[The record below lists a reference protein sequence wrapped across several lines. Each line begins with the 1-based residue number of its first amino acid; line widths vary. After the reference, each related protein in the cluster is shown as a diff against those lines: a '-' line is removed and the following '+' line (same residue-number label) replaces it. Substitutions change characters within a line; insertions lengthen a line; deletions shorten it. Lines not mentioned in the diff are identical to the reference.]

1 MVQEAGGPHNGPRPN
16 PTEHFFMKKSLIAL
30 AVLATTGAAMAQ
42 SNVTLYGRIDTS
54 IGAEKVNGVSTTKMF
69 SGALTTSRWG
79 LRGSEDLG
87 GGLKANFQLETGIK
101 SDTGAQGTEGS
112 AFDRQS
118 WVGLSGGFGSV
129 KFGRTDS
136 IFKDIYDLGNAY
148 NVWDSDFTSG
158 KVAYDGVKNFTS
170 RPTNQVRYDTPNLSG
185 FSAGL
190 TYAMDEKVAKAAE
203 ITAIGVRYNAGALAV
218 GLGYQDESFYQD
230 PTSDR
235 KYTALT
241 ATYDFGVV
249 RASALV
255 HNAKQANG
263 LKDNDFGIGLSV
275 PMGNLDFSVGYGSS
289 ETKRNGVKTLD
300 GSAFSLGVT
309 YAMSKRTK
317 LYGGFVD
324 GEVKTVATGAK
335 KETRLYSVG
344 VRHDF

>member
-1 MVQEAGGPHNGPRPN
+1 
-16 PTEHFFMKKSLIAL
+16 MKKSLIAL

-54 IGAEKVNGVSTTKMF
+54 IGAEKVDGVSTTKMF

-79 LRGSEDLG
+79 MRGSEDLG
-87 GGLKANFQLETGIK
+87 GGLKGNFQLETGIK
-101 SDTGAQGTEGS
+101 SDTGEQGKTGV
-112 AFDRQS
+112 AFDRHA

-129 KFGRTDS
+129 KLGLTDS

-170 RPTNQVRYDTPNLSG
+170 RPTNQIRYETPKLGG

-241 ATYDFGVV
+241 ATYDFGAV

-255 HNAKQANG
+255 HNASRPTA
-263 LKDNDFGIGLSV
+263 
-275 PMGNLDFSVGYGSS
+275 
-289 ETKRNGVKTLD
+289 
-300 GSAFSLGVT
+300 
-309 YAMSKRTK
+309 
-317 LYGGFVD
+317 
-324 GEVKTVATGAK
+324 
-335 KETRLYSVG
+335 
-344 VRHDF
+344 